1 MLLQLQLQGATGLL
15 LPVNKLLGRSG
26 KRDDL
31 PPGGRL
37 SRRAADPVAEA
48 ERKAQQE
55 KLYFLDIER
64 ILGGVLAYLW
74 AVFSMLFYIGG
85 GACNA
90 LPRVRGDSGEQR
102 SSRCVHPV
110 RSRVPRVVR

>member
-1 MLLQLQLQGATGLL
+1 MLLQLHLQGATGLL

-64 ILGGVLAYLW
+64 ILGGVWAYQLW
-74 AVFSMLFYIGG
+74 PFA
-85 GACNA
+85 
-90 LPRVRGDSGEQR
+90 
-102 SSRCVHPV
+102 
-110 RSRVPRVVR
+110 